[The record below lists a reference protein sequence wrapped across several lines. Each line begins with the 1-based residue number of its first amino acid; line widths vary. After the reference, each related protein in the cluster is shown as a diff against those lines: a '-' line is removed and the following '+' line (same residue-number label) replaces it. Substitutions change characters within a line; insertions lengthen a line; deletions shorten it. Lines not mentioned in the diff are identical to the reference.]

1 MWWARRALRVCE
13 RRGSGG
19 EGRLQRY
26 RRRTAC
32 RRAGGLVERKRVV
45 REEGEKSAEKVVK
58 KLRRVTA
65 SSEVERIES
74 RRDFRMVGSV
84 QD

>member
-1 MWWARRALRVCE
+1 M
-13 RRGSGG
+13 
-19 EGRLQRY
+19 
-26 RRRTAC
+26 
-32 RRAGGLVERKRVV
+32 ERKRVV

-58 KLRRVTA
+58 MLRRVTA